1 MKNVTTIISDC
12 MFWKRLDI
20 GTVLRMPDLHADK
33 AIVNHWAEETSS
45 DKLLFLGERVRLAK
59 GKK

>member
-33 AIVNHWAEETSS
+33 AIVNHWAEETS
-45 DKLLFLGERVRLAK
+45 DNKLLLMGEKVRLAK
-59 GKK
+59 ENK